1 MLDAYIEKYG
11 KRLYGLCRT
20 LCTNKDDAEDL
31 YQETWLKVHQ
41 KLHQYNQELE
51 FQGWLTKIC
60 VNTYKDQ
67 YRKKKISLLF
77 DYFSSQEEK
86 DLILNSVQEEKKEN
100 FSDLH
105 EAVHALPDKLKM
117 TVILFYFQD
126 LSLTETAKVLDIPEG
141 TVKSRLSKARA
152 LLKEKMLHEL
162 EF

>member
-86 DLILNSVQEEKKEN
+86 DLILNSAQEVKKED

-105 EAVHALPDKLKM
+105 AAVQGLPDKLKM

>member
-1 MLDAYIEKYG
+1 MLNTYIEKYG

-20 LCTNKDDAEDL
+20 LCTNKDDADDL
-31 YQETWLKVHQ
+31 YQETWLKVHR

-51 FQGWLTKIC
+51 FQGWLTRIC

-86 DLILNSVQEEKKEN
+86 DLILNSAKEEEKED

-105 EAVHALPDKLKM
+105 AAVHALPDKLKM

-141 TVKSRLSKARA
+141 TVKSRLSKART

>member
-31 YQETWLKVHQ
+31 YQETWLKVHR

-51 FQGWLTKIC
+51 FQRWLTKIC

-86 DLILNSVQEEKKEN
+86 DLILNSAQEEKKED

-105 EAVHALPDKLKM
+105 AAVHGLPDKLKM